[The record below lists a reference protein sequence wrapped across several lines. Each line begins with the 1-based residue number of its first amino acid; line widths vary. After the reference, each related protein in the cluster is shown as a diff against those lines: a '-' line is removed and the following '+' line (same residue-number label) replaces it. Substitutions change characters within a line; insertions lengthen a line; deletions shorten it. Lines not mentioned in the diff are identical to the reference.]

1 MDPEVTVTSEMSLGR
16 EGPAGDSPSLSAR
29 TGGLASFLNS
39 IRFAFG
45 PRAAALMG
53 ASMLGLA
60 VPLAA
65 GQMTGHPAEG
75 MAASLGGLALGGAAS
90 GGTFGDR
97 AKTLVYDLIA
107 GCLGM
112 LIGSSL
118 ARYGIV
124 AVGLPAA
131 AALAGLFGGIS
142 RPLVRASILFLVYM
156 VIATSIETS
165 ARQSIGLMVLFGLG
179 AAWCAGLALVLEGLF
194 QRIWGRRDKVEARP
208 RYTWKQLLRRWR
220 YSLKRLAG
228 WQYVLRITLCLLA
241 AQGFELVWPGHR
253 GYWVSLTVV
262 IVVQRFMSGA
272 LTRTRQRAAGTFVG
286 VFLISLFLLAQP
298 SPWLILCFIAVLG
311 AARPVLQEVNYVAYA
326 AVMTPLVILLLE
338 FGREPSLTVAV
349 DRLIATLVGCA
360 IALTFGYIGWS
371 RLAPAGPQGAG
382 AVDFRAPG

>member
-124 AVGLPAA
+124 AVGPSGRGRPGRVVRRDQPA
-131 AALAGLFGGIS
+131 LGPGEYPVSRVHGHRHEHRDFGPGN
-142 RPLVRASILFLVYM
+142 PLV
-156 VIATSIETS
+156 
-165 ARQSIGLMVLFGLG
+165 
-179 AAWCAGLALVLEGLF
+179 
-194 QRIWGRRDKVEARP
+194 
-208 RYTWKQLLRRWR
+208 
-220 YSLKRLAG
+220 
-228 WQYVLRITLCLLA
+228 
-241 AQGFELVWPGHR
+241 
-253 GYWVSLTVV
+253 
-262 IVVQRFMSGA
+262 
-272 LTRTRQRAAGTFVG
+272 
-286 VFLISLFLLAQP
+286 
-298 SPWLILCFIAVLG
+298 
-311 AARPVLQEVNYVAYA
+311 
-326 AVMTPLVILLLE
+326 
-338 FGREPSLTVAV
+338 
-349 DRLIATLVGCA
+349 
-360 IALTFGYIGWS
+360 
-371 RLAPAGPQGAG
+371 
-382 AVDFRAPG
+382 